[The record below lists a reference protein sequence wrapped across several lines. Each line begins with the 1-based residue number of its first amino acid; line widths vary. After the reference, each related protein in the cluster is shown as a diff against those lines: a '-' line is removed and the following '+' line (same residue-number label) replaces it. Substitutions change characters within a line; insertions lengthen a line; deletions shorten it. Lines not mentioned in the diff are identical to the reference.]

1 MPTGSGTAPLPTSD
15 CLSRLATLYHAGRYL
30 DAHVFCQS
38 LAPLEAWQGT
48 PASIMAGRLASQWG
62 DEPLSHRLH
71 QQTYRADPAD
81 WSAIYYK
88 GQTVWGKHGVF
99 EALQFVRPHIAR
111 LPLIPETRAQSYVWL
126 LYARLLGIY
135 RDFTAADALVDRNVS
150 AFPEDPW
157 VWVDKADYLEQQ
169 DRYEEAL
176 AAAEQATRIQPWYRP
191 AIQAR
196 AHLLQLLE
204 RDREAI
210 ALLHE
215 AQQHVQSGRLVQMLV
230 SILEENGRFEELPPL
245 IDRVE
250 TLLPMPDA
258 SERRWLSG
266 RRCFAAHRRG
276 ESTQAVDWARKNGSG
291 YFKKI
296 AENLEK
302 TPAPGRRVHLPVG
315 FIRQHYMTCAPATLT
330 ALSQYWGRAADH
342 QAIARAICYD
352 GSPDHLERDWSESN
366 GWLVREFRP
375 TWEVACQLLDR
386 GCPFAIVTVETD
398 SAHMQAV
405 IGYDA
410 SLRTL
415 LIRDPYYRHYREWL
429 ADGFTEAYAAHGPRA
444 MLMLPPERASLL
456 DGITLPDAALYD
468 QYYRLRRALHIHE
481 RAEAEAA
488 LMKLKQIA
496 DNHLLTLWGG
506 YELAHYDGRLGE
518 ALELVAAIRQKHP
531 ADGNWRLA
539 ELRLRE
545 RLGDQVA
552 HRKFLHEAGAERTAL
567 AAIRREY
574 AEDLTRDARRH
585 HRTHLVLRS
594 LLRRQSTDPQTVRAY
609 ANLLWTRRNF
619 AEATFLYRLAACRAD
634 KVEYHWD
641 SYFSACR
648 HLGQTEEALALL
660 RNRVTRWGTLSSQ
673 PARTLFDSLNA
684 LDRTNEGIGVLA
696 EARQLRPDD
705 GELLLF
711 TAEALSRF
719 GQQAEAAGL
728 LEDARPRAARPLWL
742 RAAAR
747 IADYCRDH
755 PTALSRWREL
765 AELNPADTA
774 AQSAVAR
781 LLAITEG
788 EAAAVRHLRA
798 ARELRPHSL
807 PLHQL
812 LVERLRAAPAAEAL
826 TAVEEMLVLDL
837 HDAWAL
843 REKALILRRLQRL
856 EEALACAETA
866 VHIAPNTPSSH
877 GVRAD
882 VLADLGRTADA
893 HQGYRTGLILSIDA
907 DWLFERLIETCP
919 DFVARQKAVTF
930 LHQELMRQNSL
941 DHACLQFRIT
951 ARNIV
956 NTGELTAMLR
966 AYHAANPEVWA
977 AWSAL
982 VVHLLEAGQTEQAE
996 ELARTATERFPLV
1009 PRAWTDLA
1017 RVYSH
1022 KGDALAEIGCIE
1034 KALAI
1039 NPAWALASR
1048 QLSAAHERLM
1058 QLDAAEHALRRAVAA
1073 NPLESANHAFLADV
1087 LWRRR
1092 NPREAVAEIEAAL
1105 NLNPDYGWAWE
1116 RLDEWSRELGE
1127 PDRARRF
1134 ARHFTTSRAGEAG
1147 SWLRLVR
1154 MHFHEP
1160 DLRENLAALDRAA
1173 ALTPLDTEPWDL
1185 RANLLA
1191 EHLHYDEALAACRP
1205 PVFGDRIPHV
1215 LEGRAAWINHRRGR
1229 TDEAISQIRT
1239 VLERHPDYRWGWAQL
1254 TEWLWDKELFEEIR
1268 APAEKWAWLDPQ
1280 AAPPHGYLAL
1290 AHQKAGRR
1298 KEAKDELARA
1308 ISLDAQYGY
1317 GVAELL
1323 RMHLEDGEFDPA
1335 RAVIKHYATHYPEWE
1350 TLRAEIRLHI
1360 AAKDRDSA
1368 LITLRRFGQLP
1379 AAAATTFNRTAD
1391 LLFETGWAEVVEN
1404 ALAPLLADNN
1414 ALPAVGDL
1422 WIKARQKQE
1431 RVWSTF
1437 GRLLLRQTAPVHRPG
1452 LLGAFVAWLGE
1463 KNFKWRLRLAVL
1475 WWSKELR
1482 RDPECWGQVGYAL
1495 ATCKLNRHTAWWLRD
1510 WNRREPAPA
1519 PWMLS
1524 NLVLAMQ
1531 CLGRHQQAVEV
1542 LDRALALPADHV
1554 REKLLGWR
1562 ACEHALAGDAAGAT
1576 KLLDKINQSAATEY
1590 HKTIL
1595 LLVRL
1600 LIEVQTAP
1608 PAGQRSKVD
1617 EALIQLREK
1626 IAAYPSLIQ
1635 DQALRR
1641 LYRRTLDQFG
1651 RATNRHW
1658 LRIRSRL
1665 PLFVPSRD
1673 TSSSDSDRVPWWL
1686 VFLVLMAVSNFLRS
1700 CS

>member
-1 MPTGSGTAPLPTSD
+1 MPIGSGTAPLPTSD
-15 CLSRLATLYHAGRYL
+15 CLSRLATLYQAGRYI
-30 DAHVFCQS
+30 DAYAFCQP
-38 LAPLEAWQGT
+38 LAPLEMWQSTTARTMG
-48 PASIMAGRLASQWG
+48 GRLASQWG
-62 DEPLSHRLH
+62 NEPLSQRLH
-71 QQTYRADPAD
+71 QRAYQADPND
-81 WSAIYYK
+81 WSAVYYK

-111 LPLIPETRAQSYVWL
+111 LPQTPETPAQSYVWL

-135 RDFTAADALVDRNVS
+135 RDFTAADALVERCVG

-157 VWVDKADYLEQQ
+157 GWVDKADYLENQ

-176 AAAEQATRIQPWYRP
+176 EAAEQATRIQPWYRP
-191 AIQAR
+191 AIQSQ
-196 AHLLQLLE
+196 AHLLQLLD

-210 ALLHE
+210 SLLHDALL
-215 AQQHVQSGRLVQMLV
+215 HVQSGRLAQMLV
-230 SILEENGRFEELPPL
+230 GMLEENGRIEELPPL

-266 RRCFAAHRRG
+266 RRCFAAHHKG
-276 ESTQAVDWARKNGSG
+276 ERTVAVDWARKNGSG

-302 TPAPGRRVHLPVG
+302 SPPPRRVHLPVG

-330 ALSQYWGRAADH
+330 ALSQYWGRPADH
-342 QAIARAICYD
+342 QAIAQAICYD
-352 GSPDHLERDWSESN
+352 GSPDHLERDWSERN

-405 IGYDA
+405 IGYDS

-415 LIRDPYYRHYREWL
+415 LIRDPYYRNFREWL

-444 MLMLPPERASLL
+444 MLMLPPDRASLL
-456 DGITLPDAALYD
+456 DGIALPDAELYD
-468 QYYRLRRALHIHE
+468 QYYRLRRALHTHA

-488 LMKLKQIA
+488 VLSLRQSA
-496 DNHLLTLWGG
+496 DNHLLTLWAG
-506 YELAHYDGRLGE
+506 YELALYDGRLGE
-518 ALELVAAIRQKHP
+518 ALELVSAIRATYP

-552 HRKFLHEAGAERTAL
+552 HRKFLHAAGAERTAL

-585 HRTHLVLRS
+585 RRTHLVLRS
-594 LLRRQSTDPQTVRAY
+594 LLRRQSADPQTVRAY
-609 ANLLWTRRNF
+609 ANLLWARRQF
-619 AEATFLYRLAACRAD
+619 AESTFLYRLAACRAD

-648 HLGQTEEALALL
+648 HLGQTEEALTLL
-660 RNRVTRWGTLSSQ
+660 RIRVSRWGSLSSQ

-684 LDRTNEGIGVLA
+684 LDRTNEGIEVLA
-696 EARQLRPDD
+696 EARRRRPDD

-728 LEDARPRAARPLWL
+728 LEDARLRAARPVWL
-742 RAAAR
+742 RTAAR

-755 PTALSRWREL
+755 PAALVRWREL
-765 AELNPADTA
+765 AALNPADTA
-774 AQSAVAR
+774 AQSAVTR

-788 EAAAVRHLRA
+788 ESAAVRHLRE
-798 ARELRPHSL
+798 ARAVRPHSL

-812 LVERLRAAPAAEAL
+812 LVERLRNAPPTEAL
-826 TAVEEMLVLDL
+826 TAVEEMLVLDP

-843 REKALILRRLQRL
+843 REKALILRRLRRL
-856 EEALACAETA
+856 EEALTCAEEA

-882 VLADLGRTADA
+882 VLADIGRTTDA
-893 HQGYRTGLILSIDA
+893 HQGYRTGLMLSIDA

-919 DFVARQKAVTF
+919 DFASRREAVAF
-930 LHQELMRQNSL
+930 LHGELMRQSSL
-941 DHACLQFRIT
+941 EHACLQFRVT
-951 ARNIV
+951 ARSIV
-956 NTGELTAMLR
+956 DTVELTTMLR
-966 AYHAANPEVWA
+966 TYHTVNPEVWA

-982 VVHLLEAGQTEQAE
+982 VVHLLEAGQIEAAE
-996 ELARTATERFPLV
+996 ELARTTTERFPLV

-1017 RVYSH
+1017 RVNSQQ
-1022 KGDALAEIGCIE
+1022 GEIAAEIACIE

-1039 NPAWALASR
+1039 NPAWGHASR

-1073 NPLESANHAFLADV
+1073 NPLESVNHAFLADV
-1087 LWRRR
+1087 LWRQRK
-1092 NPREAVAEIEAAL
+1092 PRDAVAEIEAAL
-1105 NLNPDYGWAWE
+1105 NLAPDYGWAWE

-1127 PDRARRF
+1127 PDRAKRF
-1134 ARHFTTSRAGEAG
+1134 AREFTLSRAGEAG

-1154 MHFHEP
+1154 MHFN
-1160 DLRENLAALDRAA
+1160 DADISENLAALDRAA
-1173 ALTPLDTEPWDL
+1173 ALSPLDTEPWDL
-1185 RANLLA
+1185 RAHLLA

-1205 PVFGDRIPHV
+1205 SVFGDRIPHV

-1229 TDEAISQIRT
+1229 TDEAIENMRA
-1239 VLERHPDYRWGWAQL
+1239 VLERHPDYRWGWTQL
-1254 TEWLWDKELFEEIR
+1254 TEWLWDKELFEEMR

-1280 AAPPHGYLAL
+1280 AAPPHGYLAI

-1298 KEAKDELARA
+1298 KEAKEELAKA

-1317 GVAELL
+1317 GTAELL
-1323 RMHLEDGEFDPA
+1323 KMHLEDGEFASA
-1335 RAVIKHYATHYPEWE
+1335 RAVIKHYATHYPDWE

-1368 LITLRRFGQLP
+1368 LTTMRRFGKLP
-1379 AAAATTFNRTAD
+1379 AAAAPTFSRTAD
-1391 LLFETGWAEVVEN
+1391 LLFEAGWAEVVEN
-1404 ALAPLLADNN
+1404 ALAPLLADNT

-1431 RVWSTF
+1431 QAWSTLC
-1437 GRLLLRQTAPVHRPG
+1437 RLLLRKTAPVHRPA
-1452 LLGAFVAWLGE
+1452 LLGGFVAWLGE
-1463 KNFKWRLRLAVL
+1463 KAMRWRLRLAVL
-1475 WWSKELR
+1475 WWGRELR

-1495 ATCKLNRHTAWWLRD
+1495 ATCKMNRHAAWWLSD
-1510 WNRREPAPA
+1510 WNRRETAPA

-1524 NLVLAMQ
+1524 NLVLALQ
-1531 CLGRHQQAVEV
+1531 CLGRHRQATEV
-1542 LDRALALPADHV
+1542 LDLALASPADHV

-1562 ACEHALAGDAAGAT
+1562 ACEHALAGDPVGAT
-1576 KLLDKINQSAATEY
+1576 TLLDKINQSAATEY
-1590 HKTIL
+1590 HKAIL

-1600 LIEVQTAP
+1600 LIDVQTAP
-1608 PAGQRSKVD
+1608 PAEHPGKVD
-1617 EALIQLREK
+1617 ESLAVLREK
-1626 IAAYPSLIQ
+1626 ITTYPDLIQ

-1641 LYRRTLDQFG
+1641 LYRRALDLFG
-1651 RATNRHW
+1651 RTAERPW
-1658 LRIRSRL
+1658 LRVRSRL
-1665 PLFVPSRD
+1665 PFFAPSRQA
-1673 TSSSDSDRVPWWL
+1673 SSSDSERVPWWA
-1686 VFLVLMAVSNFLRS
+1686 VFLALVVLSNLLRS